1 MINKK
6 IFYLIVEIL
15 VLSALLVVTSKMWS
29 KFDST
34 LPKIAYSYENES
46 ELLLNVENHLTSLL
60 PVEDNNVDEENKV
73 ILQISNTNINKK
85 EYQIYFI
92 INSGTL
98 NENYLKIK
106 VDGKS
111 KYLTEL
117 EKHTENN
124 QTYYRIKTNQINKQ
138 TTNEEDINIY
148 LSSETPDN
156 EQGKK
161 LNINFKVEEI

>member
-1 MINKK
+1 M
-6 IFYLIVEIL
+6 
-15 VLSALLVVTSKMWS
+15 S

-34 LPKIAYSYENES
+34 LPKVAYSYENES

-73 ILQISNTNINKK
+73 ILQISNTNKNKK